1 MNRIKE
7 LRQSK
12 GLTQA
17 ELAQKVGVSNQAIH
31 YYENDK
37 REPKMETWQKL
48 ADYFGVSVP
57 YLQGLPEPVGK
68 NRLKELRQKKNLT
81 LKRLG
86 KHVGMLDSTLSQY
99 ETGKREPGQEVWQKL
114 AYYFGVSVSY
124 IRGDLDTEMLT
135 KIINTM
141 YLIIC
146 NRIPMSSERETI
158 DNTEDSRTIVATE
171 LMLLMYQVLNL
182 DHNKQF
188 EEIVGKNANL
198 LGIKGKAKLDYIR
211 ESSISATNENYQID
225 IENAKAWIK
234 FYENL

>member
-17 ELAQKVGVSNQAIH
+17 ELAQKVGISKQAIH

-37 REPKMETWQKL
+37 REPKNETWQKL
-48 ADYFGVSVP
+48 ADYFG
-57 YLQGLPEPVGK
+57 
-68 NRLKELRQKKNLT
+68 T
-81 LKRLG
+81 
-86 KHVGMLDSTLSQY
+86 
-99 ETGKREPGQEVWQKL
+99 
-114 AYYFGVSVSY
+114 SVSY
-124 IRGDLDTEMLT
+124 IRGDLDTEMMT

-146 NRIPMSSERETI
+146 NRIPMSSDRETI
-158 DNTEDSRTIVATE
+158 DNTENSRTIAATE
-171 LMLLMYQVLNL
+171 LMLLMYQTLNL

-188 EEIVGKNANL
+188 KEIVSKSANL
-198 LGIKGKAKLDYIR
+198 LGITGKSKIDYIR
-211 ESSISATNENYQID
+211 ESSISATDENYQSD

-234 FYENL
+234 FYEDL

>member
-7 LRQSK
+7 LRKSK

-17 ELAQKVGVSNQAIH
+17 ELAKKVGISEQAVSF
-31 YYENDK
+31 YENDRRK
-37 REPKMETWQKL
+37 PKIETWNRL
-48 ADYFGVSVP
+48 ADFFNVSIP

-81 LKRLG
+81 LKTLG
-86 KHVGMLDSTLSQY
+86 KHVGILDSTLSQY
-99 ETGKREPGQEVWQKL
+99 ENGKREAGQEVWQKL
-114 AYYFGVSVSY
+114 AYYFGTSVSY

-146 NRIPMSSERETI
+146 NRIPMISDRETI
-158 DNTEDSRTIVATE
+158 DNTENSRTIAATE
-171 LMLLMYQVLNL
+171 LMLLMYQTLNL

-188 EEIVGKNANL
+188 KEIVSKNANL
-198 LGIKGKAKLDYIR
+198 LGITGKSKIDYIR
-211 ESSISATNENYQID
+211 ESSISATDENYQSD

>member
-17 ELAQKVGVSNQAIH
+17 ELAKKVGVTRQAVSL
-31 YYENDK
+31 YEK
-37 REPKMETWQKL
+37 GQIKPKIET
-48 ADYFGVSVP
+48 
-57 YLQGLPEPVGK
+57 
-68 NRLKELRQKKNLT
+68 R
-81 LKRLG
+81 
-86 KHVGMLDSTLSQY
+86 
-99 ETGKREPGQEVWQKL
+99 QKL
-114 AYYFGVSVSY
+114 AYYFGTSVSY

-146 NRIPMSSERETI
+146 NRIPMSSDRETI
-158 DNTEDSRTIVATE
+158 DNTENSRTIAATE
-171 LMLLMYQVLNL
+171 LMLLMYQTLNL

-188 EEIVGKNANL
+188 KEIVSKNANL

-211 ESSISATNENYQID
+211 ESSISATDENYQSD

>member
-7 LRQSK
+7 FRQSK
-12 GLTQA
+12 GLTQT
-17 ELAQKVGVSNQAIH
+17 ELAKKVGISNQAVSF
-31 YYENDK
+31 YENGK
-37 REPKMETWQKL
+37 RQPKIETWNRL
-48 ADYFGVSVP
+48 ADFFNVSVP
-57 YLQGLPEPVGK
+57 FLQGMPEAVGK
-68 NRLKELRQKKNLT
+68 NRLKELRQKKKLT
-81 LKRLG
+81 LKKLG
-86 KHVGMLDSTLSQY
+86 KHVGILDSTLSQY
-99 ETGKREPGQEVWQKL
+99 ENGKREPGQEVWQKL
-114 AYYFGVSVSY
+114 AFYFGVSVSY

-146 NRIPMSSERETI
+146 NRIPMSSDRETI
-158 DNTEDSRTIVATE
+158 DNTENSRTIAATE

-188 EEIVGKNANL
+188 KEIVSKNANL

-211 ESSISATNENYQID
+211 ESSISATDENYQSD

-234 FYENL
+234 LYENL

>member
-7 LRQSK
+7 LRKSK

-17 ELAQKVGVSNQAIH
+17 ELAQKVGISEQAVSF
-31 YYENDK
+31 YENDRRK
-37 REPKMETWQKL
+37 PKIETWNRL
-48 ADYFGVSVP
+48 ADFFNVSVP
-57 YLQGLPEPVGK
+57 FLQGLTEPVGK

-81 LKRLG
+81 LKKLG
-86 KHVGMLDSTLSQY
+86 KHVGILDSTLSQY
-99 ETGKREPGQEVWQKL
+99 ESGKREPGQEVWQKL
-114 AYYFGVSVSY
+114 AYYFGTSVSY

-146 NRIPMSSERETI
+146 NRIPMSSDRETI
-158 DNTEDSRTIVATE
+158 DNTENSRTIAATE
-171 LMLLMYQVLNL
+171 LMLLMYQTLNL

-188 EEIVGKNANL
+188 KEIVSKNANL
-198 LGIKGKAKLDYIR
+198 LGITGKSKIDYIR
-211 ESSISATNENYQID
+211 ESSISATDDNYKSD
-225 IENAKAWIK
+225 IENAKSWIK

>member
-7 LRQSK
+7 LRKSK

-17 ELAQKVGVSNQAIH
+17 ELAQKVGISEQAVSF
-31 YYENDK
+31 YENDRRK
-37 REPKMETWQKL
+37 PKIETWNKL
-48 ADYFGVSVP
+48 AAFFNVSVP
-57 YLQGLPEPVGK
+57 FLQGLTEPAWK

-81 LKRLG
+81 LKKLG
-86 KHVGMLDSTLSQY
+86 KHVGILDSTLSQY
-99 ETGKREPGQEVWQKL
+99 ENGKREPGQEVWQKL
-114 AYYFGVSVSY
+114 AYYFGTSVSY

-146 NRIPMSSERETI
+146 NRTPMSSDRETI
-158 DNTEDSRTIVATE
+158 DNTENSRTIAATE
-171 LMLLMYQVLNL
+171 LMLLMYQTLNL

-188 EEIVGKNANL
+188 KEIVSKNANL
-198 LGIKGKAKLDYIR
+198 LGITGKSKIDYIR
-211 ESSISATNENYQID
+211 ESSISATDDNYQSD

>member
-7 LRQSK
+7 LRKSK

-17 ELAQKVGVSNQAIH
+17 ELAKKVGISEQAVSF
-31 YYENDK
+31 YENDRRK
-37 REPKMETWQKL
+37 PKIETWNRL
-48 ADYFGVSVP
+48 ADFFNVSVP

-81 LKRLG
+81 LKTLG
-86 KHVGMLDSTLSQY
+86 KHVGILDSTLSQY
-99 ETGKREPGQEVWQKL
+99 ENGKREPGQEVWQKL
-114 AYYFGVSVSY
+114 AYYFGTSVSY

-146 NRIPMSSERETI
+146 NRIPMISDRETI
-158 DNTEDSRTIVATE
+158 DNTENSRTIAATE
-171 LMLLMYQVLNL
+171 LMLLMYQTLNL

-188 EEIVGKNANL
+188 KEIVSKNANL
-198 LGIKGKAKLDYIR
+198 LGITGKSKIDYIR
-211 ESSISATNENYQID
+211 ESSISATDDNYKSD